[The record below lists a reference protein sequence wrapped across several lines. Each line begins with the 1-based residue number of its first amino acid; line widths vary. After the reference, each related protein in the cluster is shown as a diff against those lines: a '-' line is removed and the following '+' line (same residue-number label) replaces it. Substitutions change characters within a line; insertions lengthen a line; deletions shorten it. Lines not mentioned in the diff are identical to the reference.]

1 MYLQVQVLF
10 EQIQIRIP
18 GMGKHAL
25 ANKYVQDT
33 QKCQRKYEA
42 GVNNRIRI
50 CSLAIFEMWEFLTL
64 YSPLMRLFIESQ
76 LTSSMV
82 TASEVMPRLL

>member
-1 MYLQVQVLF
+1 MYLQAQVLF

-25 ANKYVQDT
+25 ANRYVQDT
-33 QKCQRKYEA
+33 KKCERKYEA

-50 CSLAIFEMWEFLTL
+50 LLEEKNSKIFEMCVTCL

-82 TASEVMPRLL
+82 TASE